1 MRTPKC
7 SSQWTPTSI
16 YLDIIILV
24 SAQPQPYPGKRWMPY
39 WWLWATTFIDYIVA
53 SATEDENLKR
63 TDSAIWLSCENRK
76 MSFFSERWLNAT
88 DLFLTRM
95 VNNKIRK
102 IFLPS
107 KHTSTNKCFGIM
119 FFSRFGRSL
128 QFFYVWIRTHMNH
141 LLKKDAPWN
150 YSIYSLSAF
159 TKIKFLLFFRTW
171 SSHTITPPLISL
183 WFQMLLTMVL
193 EPWLN
198 LSRHQPNTFAPA
210 P

>member
-107 KHTSTNKCFGIM
+107 KHTSTNKCFDIM

-128 QFFYVWIRTHMNH
+128 QFFMSEFELIWIIFLKRMLHGTAQYILC
-141 LLKKDAPWN
+141 LLLPKSN
-150 YSIYSLSAF
+150 FY
-159 TKIKFLLFFRTW
+159 FFFGLGP
-171 SSHTITPPLISL
+171 HTL
-183 WFQMLLTMVL
+183 
-193 EPWLN
+193 
-198 LSRHQPNTFAPA
+198 
-210 P
+210 